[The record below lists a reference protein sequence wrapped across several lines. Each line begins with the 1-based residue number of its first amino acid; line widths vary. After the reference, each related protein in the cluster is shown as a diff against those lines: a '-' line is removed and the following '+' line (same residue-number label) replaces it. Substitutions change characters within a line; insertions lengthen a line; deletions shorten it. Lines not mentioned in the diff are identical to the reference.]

1 MLSPA
6 QVAHYRRHGYLVVR
20 SMVSTAEIALLRDA
34 VSQLLD
40 EAPLGPDQRHDRE
53 GNPVPYPDD
62 YTFLQPEDGAP
73 VLNRISTPL
82 ARSTEVLK
90 VYANPWLMRAVEAL
104 YGPDWL
110 PFAESIVIKLPY
122 VGAPFAW
129 HQDGR
134 FATGEVPER
143 GVNFGIYLDDSD
155 ERNGCLYV
163 VPDSHRSGRV
173 DIAAQ
178 KAHHGERLPGS
189 IPVPVAAG
197 DVIVH
202 SRNLVHGSFPNRSPE
217 QRVTVYFG
225 YHTRTTVEGQ
235 FAAEQIRR
243 RAQVVDLALAARA
256 ADRRFADRVGYVY
269 RPWIA
274 GNGGAADPAADPTTV
289 LRTPPLAL

>member
-1 MLSPA
+1 MLSPE
-6 QVAHYRRHGYLVVR
+6 QVAHYRRHGYVVVR
-20 SMVSTAEIALLRDA
+20 GLVSDAEVALLRDA
-34 VSQLLD
+34 VRRLLD
-40 EAPLGPDQRHDRE
+40 QAPVGPDRPHDRE
-53 GNPVPYPDD
+53 GNPVPYPND
-62 YTFLQPEDGAP
+62 YSFLPPDEGSP

-82 ARSTEVLK
+82 ARSADVLK
-90 VYANPWLMRAVEAL
+90 VYANPRLLQAVEAL
-104 YGPDWL
+104 YGPDWV
-110 PFAESIVIKLPY
+110 PFAESIVIKLPH

-143 GVNFGIYLDDSD
+143 GVNFGIYLYHSD
-155 ERNGCLYV
+155 ESNGCLYV
-163 VPDSHRSGRV
+163 VPGSHRNGRV

-178 KAHHGERLPGS
+178 IASHGERLPGS

-202 SRNLVHGSFPNRSPE
+202 SRNLVHGSFTNRSPE

-225 YHTRTTVEGQ
+225 YHARPTVEGA

-243 RAQVVDLALAARA
+243 RAQVVELALSARA
-256 ADRRFADRVGYVY
+256 ADRRFQDRTEYRY

-274 GNGGAADPAADPTTV
+274 AGGNGCGADPATA
-289 LRTPPLAL
+289 LRTPSLAL

>member
-1 MLSPA
+1 MLSSE
-6 QVAHYRRHGYLVVR
+6 QVAHYRRHGYVVVSGLV
-20 SMVSTAEIALLRDA
+20 SGAEVALLRDA
-34 VSQLLD
+34 VRLLLD
-40 EAPLGPDQRHDRE
+40 QAPVGPDRPHDRD
-53 GNPVPYPDD
+53 GNPVPYPND
-62 YTFLQPEDGAP
+62 YSFLRRDEGSP

-82 ARSTEVLK
+82 ARSADVLK
-90 VYANPWLMRAVEAL
+90 VYANPRLLQAVEAL
-104 YGPDWL
+104 CGSDWV
-110 PFAESIVIKLPY
+110 PFAESIVIKLPH

-143 GVNFGIYLDDSD
+143 GVNFGIYLYHSD
-155 ERNGCLYV
+155 ESNGCLYV
-163 VPDSHRSGRV
+163 VPGSHRNGRV

-178 KAHHGERLPGS
+178 VASHGARLPGS

-202 SRNLVHGSFPNRSPE
+202 SRNLVHGSFTNRSPE

-225 YHTRTTVEGQ
+225 YHARPTVEGA

-243 RAQVVDLALAARA
+243 RAQVVELALAARA
-256 ADRRFADRVGYVY
+256 ADRRFTDRTEYRY

-274 GNGGAADPAADPTTV
+274 AAGNGRGADPATA
-289 LRTPPLAL
+289 LRTPSLAL

>member
-6 QVAHYRRHGYLVVR
+6 QVAHYRRHGYVVVR
-20 SMVSTAEIALLRDA
+20 GMVSGAEVAMLREA
-34 VSQLLD
+34 VRQLLD
-40 EAPLGPDQRHDRE
+40 EAPVGPDQPRDGSGR
-53 GNPVPYPDD
+53 PVPFPND
-62 YTFLQPEDGAP
+62 YSFLRPEEGAP

-82 ARSTEVLK
+82 ARSADVLK
-90 VYANPWLMRAVEAL
+90 VYGGPRLLQAVEAL
-104 YGPDWL
+104 YGPDWV
-110 PFAESIVIKLPY
+110 PFAESIVIKLPH

-143 GVNFGIYLDDSD
+143 GVNFGIYLHDSD
-155 ERNGCLYV
+155 ESNGCLYV
-163 VPDSHRSGRV
+163 VPASHRTGRV

-178 KAHHGERLPGS
+178 VAAHGERLPGS

-202 SRNLVHGSFPNRSPE
+202 SRNLVHGSFANRSPE

-225 YHTRTTVEGQ
+225 YHARATVERE
-235 FAAEQIRR
+235 FAPGQIRR
-243 RAQVVDLALAARA
+243 RAQVVELALAARA
-256 ADRRFADRVGYVY
+256 ADPRLATRSGYRY

-274 GNGGAADPAADPTTV
+274 AAGNGAAADAATA